1 MSLMALG
8 SRLFLLL
15 LLCYAAF
22 RPAYCWKFRGTSS
35 GGRPVDWQALYMN
48 ASLDELLV
56 YLEEA
61 SA

>member
-1 MSLMALG
+1 MALG
-8 SRLFLLL
+8 SQLFR
-15 LLCYAAF
+15 LLCIAVIIPGYCSKISLAWERLEEYA
-22 RPAYCWKFRGTSS
+22 
-35 GGRPVDWQALYMN
+35 VDWQALYMN